1 MAVIS
6 DGTGHAEHRRRS
18 RRGGRERP
26 AVEPTVRT
34 NFADTA
40 LWVGALQTD
49 ANGEASVQLTMPENL
64 TTWKTR
70 VWAMGDGTRV
80 GEGEAEVVT
89 SKNLIVRLQAPRFF
103 TQKDEVVLSANVH
116 NYLRRKK
123 QSRGAGAGRRL
134 PAAHRC
140 RPPIRC
146 RRPTPTAISK
156 SPAPSASRPT
166 ASSAWT
172 GA

>member
-1 MAVIS
+1 
-6 DGTGHAEHRRRS
+6 
-18 RRGGRERP
+18 
-26 AVEPTVRT
+26 
-34 NFADTA
+34 
-40 LWVGALQTD
+40 
-49 ANGEASVQLTMPENL
+49 MPENL
-64 TTWKTR
+64 TTWKAR

-116 NYLRRKK
+116 NYLTVEEERH
-123 QSRGAGAGRRL
+123 RGAGAGRRL
-134 PAAHRC
+134 PAAARC
-140 RPPIRC
+140 RHQYPARA
-146 RRPTPTAISK
+146 RRQRQLTKWPATST
-156 SPAPSASRPT
+156 SPPT